1 MTTHQK
7 KKGCVFQFQQQKICE
22 KTVILLPENKQPY
35 WLSEAE
41 NLDLTI
47 LKSSPILEVFVVQ

>member
-1 MTTHQK
+1 M
-7 KKGCVFQFQQQKICE
+7 FQFQQQKICE

-47 LKSSPILEVFVVQ
+47 LKFPILEVFVVQ